1 MSIPKEVSF
10 QRLPPLAYP
19 THLKI
24 MRFLPSTNSVLN
36 PGDICRFNISTSGYW
51 DPYTAYINLEVDVS
65 QESTLDKYDL
75 LQIDGSASSF
85 ISELVITCKG
95 GELERITE
103 YDVISNVLD
112 DMTLSNE
119 QRQSRDIQG
128 LGNNTRCFNKKA
140 GALYPD
146 GTITYTSVKTTLGS
160 ETISET
166 NLGVC
171 YAKPWI
177 AAPTSQ
183 TFQAPSSKYIV
194 ASLPTSDITKNTL
207 NQGYTPRYI
216 SSSDI
221 ATTETPCGIGGVCDG
236 ILGSLGMNFSTR
248 AFNGG
253 GGGAGNS
260 GNTVWNSGIPG
271 IFDNDL
277 TQGCFEPVFNNGD
290 AYVATMV
297 DGYYDGVVPNKRQF
311 CIPFNSGIFGQLMPK
326 EHYKYIPM
334 MALED
339 LAIEFRMN
347 PYAMFSSG
355 YKPYAG
361 GAWLAHGDDVTKF
374 GQIPRKWKI
383 TKFEI
388 VVDML
393 YFDKTIDN
401 LILDQLNQEGGISF
415 HTTSWYLGPLY
426 SLPPSTTPSGT
437 YQLNLGFESLR
448 TLLMLFIPQDYLKY
462 SFLRKLYRINN
473 SITSLQL
480 RIGLDLYPSLPMKGH
495 SGTSSHYNSAY
506 PFTNNNEYLIS
517 LHKAWSKFQNKDEDC
532 SITATNFAV
541 NQRYWS
547 PPSFGAIVASYPGT
561 SLPSIDTFGYMPL
574 LHENRCKGKS
584 LFALDLQ
591 SMSDNQN
598 VISGLNTIKN
608 KPFEV
613 LLTSDSTHPYLS
625 GMGNTFT
632 GTSAGTTMY
641 FFCNYDMVVQLKKY
655 GVSIMGRGGGM

>member
-10 QRLPPLAYP
+10 SRLPPLAYP
-19 THLKI
+19 TNLKI

-51 DPYTAYINLEVDVS
+51 DPYTAYINIEVDVS
-65 QESTLDKYDL
+65 QESTLDNYDL

-103 YDVISNVLD
+103 YDVISNIID

-140 GALYPD
+140 GALFPD
-146 GTITYTSVKTTLGS
+146 GSITYTSVNTTLGS

-171 YAKPWI
+171 YAKPWV
-177 AAPTSQ
+177 AQPTSLA
-183 TFQAPSSKYIV
+183 FQPPTSKTII
-194 ASLPTSDITKNTL
+194 ASLPTSDTTKNTL
-207 NQGYTPRYI
+207 NQGFTPRYI
-216 SSSDI
+216 TSGSLT
-221 ATTETPCGIGGVCDG
+221 TTETPSGIGGVCDG
-236 ILGSLGMNFSTR
+236 ILGSLGMNFST
-248 AFNGG
+248 ASYNG
-253 GGGAGNS
+253 S
-260 GNTVWNSGIPG
+260 GTLPSNNALWNYGMPG
-271 IFDNDL
+271 VFDNDL
-277 TQGCFEPVFNNGD
+277 TQGCFEPVFNNGG
-290 AYVATMV
+290 AYVNTMIN
-297 DGYYDGVVPNKRQF
+297 GYYNGVVPNKRTF

-334 MALED
+334 IALED

-355 YKPYAG
+355 YKPYKDSK
-361 GAWLAHGDDVTKF
+361 WLEIGDDVTAK

-426 SLPPSTTPSGT
+426 ALSPGQTPSGT

-448 TLLMLFIPQDYLKY
+448 MLIMLFIPQDYLKY
-462 SFLRKLYRINN
+462 TFLRKLYRINN

-495 SGTSSHYNSAY
+495 SGTSSHYNSSYAY
-506 PFTNNNEYLIS
+506 ANNNEYLIS
-517 LHKAWSKFQNKDEDC
+517 LFKAWGKFQNKDEDC
-532 SITATNFAV
+532 SITSNNFAV
-541 NQRYWS
+541 NQRYWMPNQTGAIPTYPAS
-547 PPSFGAIVASYPGT
+547 GLPSFN
-561 SLPSIDTFGYMPL
+561 TFGYMPL
-574 LHENRCKGKS
+574 LHENRCKGKAI
-584 LFALDLQ
+584 FALDLQ
-591 SMSDNQN
+591 SMGDNQN

-613 LLTSDSTHPYLS
+613 LLTSDSSNPYMS
-625 GMGNTFT
+625 GMGSTFI
-632 GTSAGTTMY
+632 GTTQGTNMY
-641 FFCNYDMVVQLKKY
+641 FFCNYDMVVQLKRY
-655 GVSIMGRGGGM
+655 GVAIMGRGGGM